1 MYINPQLFGF
11 AFARKILPITAAYI
25 EVEIFQTNGGKNL
38 NKIFKA
44 VAVAVFFA
52 VLIGFVAFVSVNAPD
67 KDGKKFTLFKTESK
81 QGGSSQ
87 LFAENPRFPENAEVR
102 DLSFSA
108 SENYVKALGRTVFE
122 NGVRW
127 FSMSGSGIEFLCDGD
142 SVTVTCRVYNSQYIS
157 YNHRP
162 RVIAFVNGEQK
173 QDIVLDNESE
183 DITLD
188 ISEYSGDCTV
198 KLIKVSEGTYST
210 VGVSGIS
217 AKAKGDICPSPR
229 GSLKIEFLGDSIT
242 CGYGLDAGNVG
253 SFSTRTENYSETYA
267 YLASKELGAD
277 AAAVSFSGYGVLTG
291 FPSNG
296 MANDYVIFKYYE
308 NALVN
313 CDDVSA
319 GQYWNF
325 TANANDLVVINLGTN
340 DASYCYTE
348 DRRNS
353 FVDEYKR
360 LLSLVRL
367 REPNAYILC
376 VLGDMNNSLYT
387 SIERAVSEYQD
398 DTYDSRVKCATL
410 SFEMGT
416 YGSVIDGHPTK
427 QSNALAAET
436 LVSEIKSLG
445 ILPSESMTSDS
456 SAW

>member
-1 MYINPQLFGF
+1 MV
-11 AFARKILPITAAYI
+11 KS
-25 EVEIFQTNGGKNL
+25 L

-52 VLIGFVAFVSVNAPD
+52 VLIGFVAFVFANAP
-67 KDGKKFTLFKTESK
+67 KEDGKKFPFFQNNSH
-81 QGGSSQ
+81 SSSSP
-87 LFAENPRFPENAEVR
+87 LFAENPRFPEDAQLKS
-102 DLSFSA
+102 LSFTA
-108 SENYVKALGRTVFE
+108 GDGYVKPLGRTVFE

-142 SVTVTCRVYNSQYIS
+142 SVTVTCRVYNSQYIT

-162 RVIAFVNGEQK
+162 RVVAFVNGEQK
-173 QDIVLDNESE
+173 QDVVLDGESE

-188 ISEYSGDCTV
+188 LTEYDGDCTV
-198 KLIKVSEGTYST
+198 KLVKASEGTYST
-210 VGVSGIS
+210 VGVSSIS
-217 AKAKGDICPSPR
+217 AFAKGDICPSPR
-229 GSLKIEFLGDSIT
+229 GAMKIEFLGDSIT
-242 CGYGLDAGNVG
+242 CGYGLDAGNYG
-253 SFSTRTENYSETYA
+253 SFSTRTENFTETYA
-267 YLASKELGAD
+267 FLAAEKLGAD

-308 NALVN
+308 NSLVN
-313 CDDVSA
+313 CDDISA

-325 TANANDLVVINLGTN
+325 SGNANDLVVINLGTN

-376 VLGDMNNSLYT
+376 VLGDMNNSLYS
-387 SIERAVSEYQD
+387 SIERAVSEYRD

-427 QSNALAAET
+427 ESNALAAQT
-436 LVSEIKSLG
+436 LVSEIRALDFLNRG
-445 ILPSESMTSDS
+445 V
-456 SAW
+456 